1 MRDTRLTNLPTGAGM
16 RRLYAADAES
26 IRAHLLRLDA
36 KDRFLRFCNVAD
48 DKRINHFVAE
58 IDWTASI
65 FMGRFAEGRLCGLVQ
80 LSPCEDRRD
89 GAEFA
94 ISVDAAH
101 RGAGIARDLLAATVS
116 QARARGIRSLTMT
129 SLSENTAIAHLANDL
144 GFQLSRV
151 QEQVIGELE
160 L

>member
-1 MRDTRLTNLPTGAGM
+1 MHDTSLRHLLTGAGM
-16 RRLYAADAES
+16 RLLCVADAANIES
-26 IRAHLLRLDA
+26 HLLRLDA
-36 KDRFLRFCNVAD
+36 KDRFLRFCNVID
-48 DKRINHFVAE
+48 DKRVRQFVAE

-65 FMGRFAEGRLCGLVQ
+65 FIGRFAEGRLCGVVQ
-80 LSPCEDRRD
+80 LSPCEDRQD

-101 RGAGIARDLLAATVS
+101 RGVGIARELLASTVS
-116 QARARGIRSLTMT
+116 LARARGIRSLTMT
-129 SLSENTAIAHLANDL
+129 SLSENKAIAHLANDL